1 MAYGAG
7 PNSENEPIIPPRIK
21 KKKTSPKDKAIPIAT
36 KVGQKIRENGIF
48 ESVITCIYLL
58 IKELN
63 CTGKLNGFIR
73 KVRRKDER

>member
-36 KVGQKIRENGIF
+36 KLGQKIRENGIF
-48 ESVITCIYLL
+48 ESVITIIY
-58 IKELN
+58 
-63 CTGKLNGFIR
+63 
-73 KVRRKDER
+73 